1 LLSLSS
7 IVLTVAG
14 SPSFFTD
21 PSIVDR
27 AGISVDVVP
36 DNVALAL
43 VSPLTSSRCM
53 LPELEHTLFAAK
65 RK

>member
-1 LLSLSS
+1 VLSLSS
-7 IVLTVAG
+7 IGLAVAG
-14 SPSFFTD
+14 SPSFFTA

-36 DNVALAL
+36 DNVALAS
-43 VSPLTSSRCM
+43 VSALTSSLCM